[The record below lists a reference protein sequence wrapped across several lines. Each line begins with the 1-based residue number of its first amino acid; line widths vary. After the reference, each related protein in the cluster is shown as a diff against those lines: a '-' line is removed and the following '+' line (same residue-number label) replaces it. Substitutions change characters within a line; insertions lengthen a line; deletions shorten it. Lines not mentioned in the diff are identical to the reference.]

1 MANNILTKLLLKIF
15 NKSKYSNY
23 KYKEKLQKKLKF
35 YNENIKDKLL
45 TIDNAIKNKKILNF
59 VHSGHLGD
67 VIYSLP
73 LIKEIS
79 KTNTCNLY
87 IKINKKM
94 TLYYPDH
101 PSGNVM
107 INEKSANML
116 LPLLKSQIYL
126 NSVEIYNNENIDID
140 LDLFRKMPFN
150 LVFHSTRWYSHLTGT
165 PIKMGEQFL
174 DVKNMDS
181 FKNKIVIV
189 RSPRYR
195 NQLINYNFLKDSRDI
210 VCIGLK
216 DEYENLKKDIKNL
229 EFYDCKDFLEMA
241 QIIKSCKFFI
251 GNLCF
256 AYSIAEGLKIPRL
269 LETCPDFPVVFP
281 NGDNA
286 YDFYHQIH
294 FEKYFNILKNKYIN

>member
-1 MANNILTKLLLKIF
+1 MVDNLLTKILLKIF
-15 NKSKYSNY
+15 NKSKYLNY
-23 KYKEKLQKKLKF
+23 KYKEKLKKKEEL
-35 YNENIKDKLL
+35 YNRN
-45 TIDNAIKNKKILNF
+45 IKNKLLEIDNSIKNQKTINF

-67 VIYSLP
+67 IIYSLP
-73 LIKEIS
+73 LIREIS
-79 KTNTCNLY
+79 KTNICNFY

-94 TLYYPDH
+94 NLYYPDH

-116 LPLLKSQIYL
+116 LPLLNSQVYL
-126 NSVEIYNNENIDID
+126 NSVKIYSNENIDVD
-140 LDLFRKMPFN
+140 LDLFREMPFN
-150 LVFHSTRWYSHLTGT
+150 LVSHSTRWYSHLTGT
-165 PIKMGEQFL
+165 PIKMNEQFIN
-174 DVKNMDS
+174 VKDINN
-181 FKNKIVIV
+181 FKEKIIIV

-195 NQLINYNFLKDSRDI
+195 NQFINYNFLKDVRNI

-216 DEYENLKKDIKNL
+216 SEYEDLKKDIKNL

-256 AYSIAEGLKIPRL
+256 AYSIAEGLKTPRL

-281 NGDNA
+281 HGDNA

-294 FEKYFNILKNKYIN
+294 FEKYFNLLKDKYIG